1 MRTKDI
7 VWTTALIASA
17 ILLTAF
23 ISTASVGAEGTG
35 GVADP
40 AKASQIARG
49 KYLVDVQSVT
59 KVEGMAFL
67 ADEVEGI
74 IDSALDGTLG
84 DKEIEKAK
92 FARLAAA
99 TVEAPAADASVG
111 ANA

>member
-1 MRTKDI
+1 LR
-7 VWTTALIASA
+7 A
-17 ILLTAF
+17 
-23 ISTASVGAEGTG
+23 
-35 GVADP
+35 
-40 AKASQIARG
+40 

-74 IDSALDGTLG
+74 IDSALDGTLA
-84 DKEIEKAK
+84 DKETDKAQ

-99 TVEAPAADASVG
+99 TVDTGATGVG